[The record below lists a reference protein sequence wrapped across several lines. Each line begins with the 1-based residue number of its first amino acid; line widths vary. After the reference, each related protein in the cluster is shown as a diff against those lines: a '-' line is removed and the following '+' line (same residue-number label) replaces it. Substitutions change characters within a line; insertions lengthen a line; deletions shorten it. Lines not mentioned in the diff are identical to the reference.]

1 MKVKKKYIYGCSLS
15 LLVLIILVLGLFLLF
30 LSKFN
35 ISMEDGQRLVKSG
48 FSIDPAANSDID
60 DYSTISHKTI
70 DVLHYEIHLDLFPEI
85 EEIKSRVIIRGQI
98 KDEDAKNIELNF
110 NDGFDVSGVK
120 LNKSEIDYN
129 YTDDKIIFSVPDKL
143 KGEFT
148 IQIDYSGTPESLG
161 FGSFTFG
168 EYNEK
173 PVVYSLNE
181 PIFASTW
188 FPCNDTP
195 SDKVLA
201 DIYITNDS
209 SMTSISNG
217 ILISTTENLDRKTYH
232 WKSTYPISTYLISI
246 YSADYVNYQEKYI
259 SNNSDTMKLD
269 YYVFEDHLEDAKK
282 DFSIHKNAITHLSN
296 LFGEYPFIK
305 EKYGVAEFLWS
316 FGAME
321 HQTISGIGEK
331 FVTGNKTFTGMLV
344 HELAHQWW
352 GNAVTLDSWKDIW
365 LNEGFATYSEA
376 LYWEKE
382 KGFSRLKSTMRSFN
396 TNFDGTTLYNPEKLF
411 SRIIYNK
418 GAWVLHML
426 RREVGEQKFSK
437 ILKDYYSTYKYK
449 NVTTD
454 EFIKLAEEVS
464 DRDLTQFFTQ
474 WVYKGNGKIELEYN
488 YDQNT
493 DLKEYEIVLK
503 LNQIQDG
510 YSNYN
515 FILDL
520 DFYLDNGTKVRKF
533 IRVSEKESKN
543 KFIFKNRIT
552 KIDLDPDNWL
562 AAKIQFLEPKT
573 N

>member
-15 LLVLIILVLGLFLLF
+15 LLVLVILVVGLFLLF

-48 FSIDPAANSDID
+48 FSIDPAANSDVD
-60 DYSTISHKTI
+60 DYATISHKTM

-98 KDEDAKNIELNF
+98 QDEDTKNIELNF

-120 LNKSEIDYN
+120 LNESEIDYN
-129 YTDDKIIFSVPDKL
+129 YTDDKIILSVPDKL
-143 KGEFT
+143 KSEFT
-148 IQIDYSGTPESLG
+148 IQIDYRGTPESLG

-195 SDKVLA
+195 SDKVLT
-201 DIYITNDS
+201 DIYVTNDS

-246 YSADYVNYQEKYI
+246 YSADYVNYQEKFI
-259 SNNSDTMKLD
+259 SNNSDTMNLD
-269 YYVFEDHLEDAKK
+269 YYVFEDHLEDAKI
-282 DFSIHKNAITHLSN
+282 DFSIHKNALTHLSN
-296 LFGEYPFIK
+296 LFGEYPFIN

-321 HQTISGIGEK
+321 HQTISGIGER

-352 GNAVTLDSWKDIW
+352 GNAVTLASWKDIW

-396 TNFDGTTLYNPEKLF
+396 SNFDGTTLYNPKKLF

-426 RREVGEQKFSK
+426 RREVGEHNFSN

-449 NVTTD
+449 NAKTD

-464 DRDLTQFFTQ
+464 GRDLTQFFTQ
-474 WVYKGNGKIELEYN
+474 WVYQGNGKIELEYN

-503 LNQIQDG
+503 LNQTQDG
-510 YSNYN
+510 YSIYN

-533 IRVSEKESKN
+533 IRVTEKESKN
-543 KFIFKNRIT
+543 KFIFNNRIT